1 MTNFNRFYIFLLF
14 TTLFMAY
21 APITRADMQQAGY
34 GNQAG
39 ETRTYTPGA
48 GDPLKQSSYGE
59 KVANKAL
66 NGFANLVTSPLEIP
80 KNIINTMNQSNFFYG
95 LFGGIIKGLVNTAG
109 RMGVGIADLVTFPLP
124 TKPIAYPMYIWDD
137 FDVDTTY
144 GEVFRLNKTTPKTDQ
159 PVAAKPV
166 TQPIPAAVATP
177 PKATVVDPST
187 QYNQDTNRKLDT
199 LFKKEM
205 QK

>member
-1 MTNFNRFYIFLLF
+1 MTNFNRFYISLLF
-14 TTLFMAY
+14 TAFFMVY
-21 APITRADMQQAGY
+21 APMTRADMQQAGY

-39 ETRTYTPGA
+39 GTYTPSA
-48 GDPLKQSSYGE
+48 GDPLRQSNYGE

-66 NGFANLVTSPLEIP
+66 NGFANLVTGPLEIP

-124 TKPIAYPMYIWDD
+124 TKPIAYPLYIWDD

-144 GEVFRLNKTTPKTDQ
+144 GDVFRLNKTQKIDQ
-159 PVAAKPV
+159 PVAATPV
-166 TQPIPAAVATP
+166 TQPIPTAVATP